1 MNKLSFYESSIGFHT
16 QAINCYEEQ
25 FTHNPIYRSFC
36 DLTHRHPSDCE
47 SPVQIPFLPISFFKT
62 HKVLTGTPHCSLVFE
77 SSGTGGA
84 TSSHHIA
91 DIQIYEQ
98 SFMHCFELFYG
109 NPKQFA
115 IIGLLPGYLEKP
127 NSSLVF
133 MMQKLI
139 KLSDCADSGF
149 YLDDHQK
156 LHEVLKRREQN
167 HKKTLLLG
175 VSYAL
180 LDFAEEFPFSLSHT
194 IVMETGGMKGRRK
207 EMVRNELHAQLK
219 HNLGVKEIQS
229 EYGMTELLSQAY
241 AKTDGRFHCPP
252 WMEVFVRHPNN
263 PMEVQEHGTGCLNI
277 IDLANKYSCAFIATD
292 DLAKV
297 YPDGSFEILGR
308 VDASDIRGCNL
319 MVS

>member
-16 QAINCYEEQ
+16 QAINCYKEQ

-109 NPKQFA
+109 NPKRFA

-156 LHEVLKRREQN
+156 LHEVLKRRERN
-167 HKKTLLLG
+167 HKKTFLLG
-175 VSYAL
+175 VSFAL
-180 LDFAEEFPFSLSHT
+180 LDFAEQFPSSLSHT

-207 EMVRNELHAQLK
+207 EMVRDELHAQLK
-219 HNLGVKEIQS
+219 RNLGVKDIQS

-241 AKTDGRFHCPP
+241 AKADGRFHCPP
-252 WMEVFVRHPNN
+252 WMKVFVRHPNN
-263 PMEVQEHGTGCLNI
+263 PMRVQEYGTGCLNI
-277 IDLANKYSCAFIATD
+277 IDLANKNSCAFIATD

-297 YPDGSFEILGR
+297 YPDGSFEVLGR
-308 VDASDIRGCNL
+308 VDTSDVRGCNL

>member
-1 MNKLSFYESSIGFHT
+1 MNKLSFYESSISFHV

-25 FTHNPIYRSFC
+25 FKHNKIYRSFC
-36 DLTHRHPSDCE
+36 DLTNRNPSDCE
-47 SPVQIPFLPISFFKT
+47 SLVQIPFLPISFFKT
-62 HKVLTGTPHCSLVFE
+62 HKVLTGTPHCTHIFE
-77 SSGTGGA
+77 SSGTRGA

-91 DIQIYEQ
+91 DIQTYEQ
-98 SFMHCFELFYG
+98 SFVHCFELFYG

-139 KLSDCADSGF
+139 ELSDCSDSGF

-156 LHEVLKRREQN
+156 LHKVLKQREGN

-175 VSYAL
+175 VSFAL
-180 LDFAEEFPFSLSHT
+180 LDFAEQFPSSLSHT

-207 EMVRNELHAQLK
+207 EIVRDELHSQLK
-219 HNLGVKEIQS
+219 CNLGVKEIQS
-229 EYGMTELLSQAY
+229 EFGMTELLSQAY
-241 AKTDGRFHCPP
+241 AKTDGIFHCPP
-252 WMEVFVRHPNN
+252 WMKVFVRHPNN
-263 PMEVQEHGTGCLNI
+263 PMGVQENGTGCLNI
-277 IDLANKYSCAFIATD
+277 IDLANKNSCAFIATD

-297 YPDGSFEILGR
+297 YEDGSFEVLGR
-308 VDASDIRGCNL
+308 VDTSDIRGCNL